1 MRAAKRPQIRRRKSA
16 GRQGETVAGVH
27 CSSESDLPLYEN
39 PRRCRH
45 RPPATVHQASLPA
58 PAEALCRGT
67 RRRHGQG
74 SMGRQWQTRLAPAG
88 TCVAG
93 AGRRRYCPGLHAS
106 TFVNAID
113 AARHDEGWEVRAKV
127 VSARPLQPAEMARV
141 EKSLA
146 ALARTS
152 VKLSAL
158 NPDGLIVRPQGFT
171 TVQRVVEETVAR
183 RRASQ

>member
-1 MRAAKRPQIRRRKSA
+1 M
-16 GRQGETVAGVH
+16 
-27 CSSESDLPLYEN
+27 
-39 PRRCRH
+39 
-45 RPPATVHQASLPA
+45 
-58 PAEALCRGT
+58 
-67 RRRHGQG
+67 
-74 SMGRQWQTRLAPAG
+74 
-88 TCVAG
+88 
-93 AGRRRYCPGLHAS
+93 
-106 TFVNAID
+106 
-113 AARHDEGWEVRAKV
+113 RAKV